1 MTSIHVRQAVGL
13 AEARSLDTDGMRRNF
28 LIEDLFAPGA
38 IRLTYSHY
46 DRTII
51 GGAVPTDRPLP
62 LATSKAVGSE
72 PFLKRREMGVF
83 NIGGKGWISL
93 DGEVHELGA
102 NDCLYIPMGVADVA
116 FASDDTASPASFY
129 FISLPA
135 HQRHEVCR
143 IGPDDANRLNLGSQD
158 ECNQRVL
165 RQYIHPDICTSCQLV
180 MGMTLIEAGSVW
192 NTMPCHTHDRRSE
205 VYLYFDME
213 PRTRVFHFMGE
224 PEETRHLVVANE
236 QAVISPGWS
245 VHCGSG
251 TSRYGFIW
259 SMAGDNQDFTDMDMV
274 AMETLR

>member
-1 MTSIHVRQAVGL
+1 SSATCGRTTSSTMEPSTQTCLRTRAPEEYHMTSIHVRQAVGL

-102 NDCLYIPMGVADVA
+102 ND
-116 FASDDTASPASFY
+116 
-129 FISLPA
+129 
-135 HQRHEVCR
+135 
-143 IGPDDANRLNLGSQD
+143 
-158 ECNQRVL
+158 
-165 RQYIHPDICTSCQLV
+165 
-180 MGMTLIEAGSVW
+180 
-192 NTMPCHTHDRRSE
+192 
-205 VYLYFDME
+205 
-213 PRTRVFHFMGE
+213 
-224 PEETRHLVVANE
+224 
-236 QAVISPGWS
+236 
-245 VHCGSG
+245 
-251 TSRYGFIW
+251 
-259 SMAGDNQDFTDMDMV
+259 
-274 AMETLR
+274 